1 MKILFWGTS
10 VFAVPALRALLGE
23 GHDVVAVVTQPDR
36 PAGRG
41 RKVKPTP
48 VKEVAEA
55 ERIPVLT
62 PDRPRGEE
70 FFSSLRFLRPQLSVV
85 AAYGH
90 ILLPECLEIPEA
102 GSINIH
108 GSLLPE
114 LRGAAPV
121 NWAIVRGFERT
132 GVTIMRMSAG
142 MDEGPILFQR
152 ETPIGESETATELY
166 LRLAELG
173 AEALIESLVLL
184 EAGELPARD
193 QDHARAT
200 YAPKLSRET
209 ARIAWGG
216 SAREVADHIRG
227 NDEVPGAWTL
237 FAEQPIK
244 LFSPRRVDGDANIF
258 PDGGIRPGVIVAADP
273 AGSLVVA
280 VGDGVLRIEE
290 VQPPGGRRMAAS
302 EWLRGRSVL
311 PGMAFE

>member
-10 VFAVPALRALLGE
+10 DFAVPALRALLGE
-23 GHDVVAVVTQPDR
+23 GHDVVTVVTQPDR

-41 RKVKPTP
+41 RKVRPTP
-48 VKEVAEA
+48 VREVAEA

-62 PDRPRGEE
+62 PERPRGEE

-121 NWAIVRGFERT
+121 NWAIVRGYERT

-152 ETPIGESETATELY
+152 ETPIGENETAGELY

-173 AEALIESLVLL
+173 AEALIEALVLL
-184 EAGELPARD
+184 EAGELPARE
-193 QDHARAT
+193 QDHSRAT
-200 YAPKLSRET
+200 YAPKLSREM

-216 SAREVADHIRG
+216 SARQVADHIRG

-258 PDGGIRPGVIVAADP
+258 PGGGIRPGVIVAADP

-290 VQPPGGRRMAAS
+290 VQPPGGRRMAAG